1 VSDDTT
7 DLDDE
12 IDEVDGNVADEADHE
27 DIDDDDEVDE
37 HNLVDDGDYDD
48 DDDDDEDGG
57 NTADEGNRLPAA
69 SAVAVLEY
77 LARAVV
83 SDPDG
88 VEVDVEQTGRGVTLA
103 VHVSDGDLGRVIG
116 RRGRVANAIR
126 TIVRAAAVND
136 GTEVDVDFRD

>member
-1 VSDDTT
+1 MSDDTT

-12 IDEVDGNVADEADHE
+12 IDEVDGNVADDADH

-48 DDDDDEDGG
+48 DDDDDGDDG
-57 NTADEGNRLPAA
+57 NADDGNRLPAA

-83 SDPDG
+83 ADPDG